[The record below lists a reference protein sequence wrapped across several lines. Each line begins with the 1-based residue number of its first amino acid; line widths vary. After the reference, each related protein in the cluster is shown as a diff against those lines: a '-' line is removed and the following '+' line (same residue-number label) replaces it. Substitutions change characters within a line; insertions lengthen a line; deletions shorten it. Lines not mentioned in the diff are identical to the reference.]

1 VSEKKIRICH
11 LDDLADPDSRAFSLL
26 HHDTAIEGFVVRCGE
41 RVTAFVNSC
50 PHTGATL
57 NWNPHQ
63 FLDVAGEF
71 IQCSMHGALFRL
83 NDGFCVRGPCVGQSL
98 LSLRVTLQQGV
109 IWVNCD

>member
-1 VSEKKIRICH
+1 MSEKKIRICH
-11 LDDLADPDSRAFSLL
+11 LDELADPDSRAFTLL
-26 HHDTAIEGFVVRCGE
+26 HKDTAIEGFVVRRGE
-41 RVTAFVNSC
+41 CVTAFVNSC

-57 NWNPHQ
+57 NWSPHQ

-83 NDGFCVRGPCVGQSL
+83 DDGFCVRGPCVGQSL
-98 LSLRVTLQQGV
+98 QSLQVTLQGGI